1 MCSEAFITRIQQI
14 AHAWFQRTQQSYCN
28 RRSGS
33 RWGYPFPFTG
43 DAQFVPPSSTAEEH
57 RYNHTRHCKE
67 ERESRKNLPLQE
79 LKECPNREEKNLESL
94 QSKGNYVFRQQ
105 STSVFPDITGPKQTV
120 RNDHAKG
127 CDFKGKRSSGPV
139 TGQGGERQGN
149 GTLLGMQSKM
159 QEKFLII
166 AEFVPMTW
174 LGILSVWQRN
184 SGVLGFLLALSCGI

>member
-1 MCSEAFITRIQQI
+1 MSKPGR
-14 AHAWFQRTQQSYCN
+14 
-28 RRSGS
+28 
-33 RWGYPFPFTG
+33 
-43 DAQFVPPSSTAEEH
+43 
-57 RYNHTRHCKE
+57 
-67 ERESRKNLPLQE
+67 
-79 LKECPNREEKNLESL
+79 KNLESL

-127 CDFKGKRSSGPV
+127 CDFKGKRSPGPV